1 MTRRQSSAKERS
13 RSQLPELGLAEDIL
27 RAWEQRGEVPASAPS
42 AEDTE
47 EPPALTGSE
56 PELAGPDRLFAFADR
71 LGRRTAEAA
80 PEHPE
85 SWASFDLAGEIY
97 ALPVSCVE
105 EIQRI
110 TTLTRVP
117 YAPAPVRGITNL
129 RGRVLAV
136 VDLRV
141 RLGLPAAEITPQSR
155 LVVVEAR
162 QRSLGLLVDGA
173 RQIVKLLPSRILP
186 APADVRTVHSDFL
199 RGVYPREE
207 DLLILLNLERILWIP
222 GELAAAWSAQAPGS
236 AAADRNISGGTA

>member
-1 MTRRQSSAKERS
+1 MTRRRRPSGERTP
-13 RSQLPELGLAEDIL
+13 SQLPELGLAEDIL
-27 RAWEQRGEVPASAPS
+27 RAWEQREAAAPGAPA
-42 AEDTE
+42 EGGKET
-47 EPPALTGSE
+47 PALTDGE
-56 PELAGPDRLFAFADR
+56 PELTGPDRLFAFADR
-71 LGRRTAEAA
+71 LAGRRTAEAA

-141 RLGLPAAEITPQSR
+141 RLGLPAAEITAQSR
-155 LVVVEAR
+155 VVVVEAR
-162 QRSLGLLVDGA
+162 QRSLGLLVDAA

-199 RGVYPREE
+199 RGVYPREDE
-207 DLLILLNLERILWIP
+207 LLILLDLERVLWIP
-222 GELAAAWSAQAPGS
+222 GELAAAWSAQGA
-236 AAADRNISGGTA
+236 

>member
-1 MTRRQSSAKERS
+1 MTPRRPSSKERS
-13 RSQLPELGLAEDIL
+13 RSQLPDLGLAEDIL
-27 RAWEQRGEVPASAPS
+27 RAWEQRGEAPAPADP
-42 AEDTE
+42 AA
-47 EPPALTGSE
+47 PPAPAEHREETPVLTGSE

-71 LGRRTAEAA
+71 LAGRRTAEAA
-80 PEHPE
+80 PEQPE
-85 SWASFDLAGEIY
+85 SWASFDLAGEAY

-110 TTLTRVP
+110 TVLTRVP

-199 RGVYPREE
+199 RGIYPREN
-207 DLLILLNLERILWIP
+207 DLLILLDLERILWIP
-222 GELAAAWSAQAPGS
+222 GDLAATWNARSA
-236 AAADRNISGGTA
+236 

>member
-27 RAWEQRGEVPASAPS
+27 RAWEQRATAVAPADEAPASVDFTSVPP
-42 AEDTE
+42 AEDTG
-47 EPPALTGSE
+47 EPPALTDSE

-199 RGVYPREE
+199 RGIYPREE
-207 DLLILLNLERILWIP
+207 DLLILLDLERILWIP
-222 GELAAAWSAQAPGS
+222 GELAAAWGAQSA
-236 AAADRNISGGTA
+236 

>member
-1 MTRRQSSAKERS
+1 MTRRRPPSQKGS

-27 RAWEQRGEVPASAPS
+27 RAWEQRGEAPAAADPEHPAAP
-42 AEDTE
+42 AEDRE
-47 EPPALTGSE
+47 EAPALTGGE

-71 LGRRTAEAA
+71 LAGRREAEAA
-80 PEHPE
+80 REHPE

-162 QRSLGLLVDGA
+162 QRSLGLLVDSA

-186 APADVRTVHSDFL
+186 APADVRSVHSDFL
-199 RGVYPREE
+199 RGIYPREE
-207 DLLILLNLERILWIP
+207 DLLILLDLERILWIP
-222 GELAAAWSAQAPGS
+222 GELAAAW
-236 AAADRNISGGTA
+236 T